1 MYVYYVCKHWYM
13 DDLNRTD
20 RYNDIGPIWGSSFF
34 LVMLKGLNDGDYI

>member
-20 RYNDIGPIWGSSFF
+20 RYNDIRPFGVIIVSSR
-34 LVMLKGLNDGDYI
+34 VKRAE